1 MIKEDIKKVSILPIV
16 FYVLSGFM
24 ILYSIFTLVNSHEY
38 ISALISQGKIDITTQ
53 FKKVVYYYFKSSIP
67 YVLYSIILGVI
78 GYIINKLE
86 SLRQEKKNKF
96 INETHNNDI

>member
-53 FKKVVYYYFKSSIP
+53 FKEVVYYYFKSSIP

-86 SLRQEKKNKF
+86 NLRQEKKNKF